1 MTSPLGLDDVRAALP
16 ADMDLRIGTAVAVT
30 AGVGVS
36 INGTVIQCGFL
47 DTTTTIGQPVA
58 VLRCGSVWLCLGQ
71 VQTQP

>member
-1 MTSPLGLDDVRAALP
+1 MTDPLGLGDLRATYP
-16 ADMDLRIGTAVAVT
+16 ADMELRIGVAVAVP

-36 INGTVIQCGFL
+36 INGATILCGFL
-47 DTTTTIGQPVA
+47 HTTTTIGQPVA